1 MLDDGQKTHASP
13 KSGVTGGYLSSSNS
27 CVLGCDPVSKSH
39 TPQGFQARP
48 ESLTSCACLVFDL
61 WPHLTQLRGQT
72 IRAARPCPL
81 TQDDE
86 MHSLFRKQTLRLFAH
101 GSQHDI
107 SRPAL
112 ESTLASQMSRRRASC
127 CTSLTR
133 DVAPH
138 VLNVHFVKPD
148 FSGGVSDSD
157 CAVFVVHDLR
167 CSFLPRRH
175 MHLSWRTQGHR
186 APGSLVTSLHEA
198 DVIQKC
204 LHYTGSLTPPEHSR
218 CCNIQAPQGEN

>member
-1 MLDDGQKTHASP
+1 M
-13 KSGVTGGYLSSSNS
+13 Y
-27 CVLGCDPVSKSH
+27 
-39 TPQGFQARP
+39 
-48 ESLTSCACLVFDL
+48 
-61 WPHLTQLRGQT
+61 
-72 IRAARPCPL
+72 
-81 TQDDE
+81 
-86 MHSLFRKQTLRLFAH
+86 SLFRKQTLRLFAQ

-107 SRPAL
+107 SGPAL

-138 VLNVHFVKPD
+138 VLNVHFVEPD

-186 APGSLVTSLHEA
+186 APGSLVASPHEA
-198 DVIQKC
+198 DVTQKC
-204 LHYTGSLTPPEHSR
+204 LHYTGSQTPHNTHAAVTSKHHSGKTETCFLWLPSLVSTR
-218 CCNIQAPQGEN
+218 SSRQLSCK